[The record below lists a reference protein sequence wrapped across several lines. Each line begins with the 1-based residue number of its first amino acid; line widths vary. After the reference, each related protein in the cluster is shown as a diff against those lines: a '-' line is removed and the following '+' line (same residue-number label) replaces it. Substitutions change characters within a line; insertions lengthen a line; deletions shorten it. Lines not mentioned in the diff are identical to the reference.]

1 MKNFLVNITV
11 MPMTITVLVITIGI
25 FFMIKYYFMVMME
38 NTAEILLKE
47 LAELQNDMLQN
58 TKQLSSEMYENQ
70 MDEILLVRKG
80 LVRA

>member
-1 MKNFLVNITV
+1 